1 MREATSRRLFII
13 SQLSP
18 QVSAACDDDVRF
30 LLQASRGRALLYLQ
44 VRGLLAAT
52 LPDWRRRALLYL
64 QVRGLLSYVAGD

>member
-1 MREATSRRLFII
+1 MREATSR
-13 SQLSP
+13 P
-18 QVSAACDDDVRF
+18 QAVHYLPRSAACDDDVRF